1 MHNTWLLIFGM
12 FIVTFIPRMLPMLIK
27 NIHFPNGL
35 NKWLSYIPY
44 AVLGALIFPGIMG
57 AHPDSASYGI
67 IAGIVAIL
75 LAWFQKQLLL
85 VVAGSLVTMFILQTL
100 SI

>member
-1 MHNTWLLIFGM
+1 
-12 FIVTFIPRMLPMLIK
+12 MLIK
-27 NIHFPNGL
+27 NIKFPSGL

-57 AHPDSASYGI
+57 SHPEPSYGI

-75 LAWFQKQLLL
+75 LAWVQKQLLL
-85 VVAGSLVTMFILQTL
+85 VVAGSLVTMFILQNL